1 MTMYNIHKKKPLVH
15 CITNYVV
22 ANFTANGLLAIGASP
37 VMADDKDE
45 VAEMVAMAD
54 ALLINIGTIN
64 SWTFEAM
71 LIAGKKANELNVPT
85 LLDPV
90 GVGATE
96 FRKKIV
102 QQLLE
107 QIRFDAIRCNV
118 GELAA
123 IAGVQWESK
132 GVDSGEGDM
141 DTVEVAKQVAKKWN
155 TTVIVT
161 GKTDI
166 VTDGHVVEQIAGG
179 DVRMTQIT
187 GSGCLLSA
195 ICSAALSVEGDK
207 ITNLQQVLQQYKQI
221 AAEASGEAQY
231 MGSVQVSVLNGLE
244 KYSLREQL

>member
-1 MTMYNIHKKKPLVH
+1 MTLHKIHLKKPLVH

-45 VAEMVAMAD
+45 VTEMVEMAD

-71 LIAGKKANELNVPT
+71 LIAGKKANELNVPIV
-85 LLDPV
+85 LDPV
-90 GVGATE
+90 GVGATV

-107 QIRFDAIRCNV
+107 QIHFDAIRCNV

-123 IAGVQWESK
+123 IAGVQWQSK
-132 GVDSGEGDM
+132 GVDSGSGDM
-141 DTVEVAKQVAKKWN
+141 DTVAVAKQVAKKWQ
-155 TTVIVT
+155 TIVIVT
-161 GKTDI
+161 GETDV
-166 VTDGHVVEQIAGG
+166 VTDGHVVEQITGG
-179 DVRMTQIT
+179 DARITQIT

-195 ICSAALSVEGDK
+195 ICSAALSVEGNQ
-207 ITNLQQVLQQYKQI
+207 IIILQQVLQQYKQI
-221 AAEASGEAQY
+221 AAEASSEAQY
-231 MGSVQVSVLNGLE
+231 IGSVQVNVLNGLE
-244 KYSLREQL
+244 KYALKEQL

>member
-1 MTMYNIHKKKPLVH
+1 MTMHKIHLKKPLVH

-54 ALLINIGTIN
+54 TLLINIGTIN
-64 SWTFEAM
+64 TWTFEAM
-71 LIAGKKANELNVPT
+71 LIAGKKANELNIPIV
-85 LLDPV
+85 LDPV
-90 GVGATE
+90 GGGATV

-132 GVDSGEGDM
+132 GVDSGEGTM
-141 DTVEVAKQVAKKWN
+141 DTVAVAMQVAKKWN
-155 TTVIVT
+155 TTVIAT
-161 GKTDI
+161 GETDV
-166 VTDGHVVEQIAGG
+166 VTDGHVVEQINGG
-179 DVRMTQIT
+179 DARITQIT

-195 ICSAALSVEGDK
+195 ICSAALSVEGDQ

-221 AAEASGEAQY
+221 AAEASSEAQY
-231 MGSVQVSVLNGLE
+231 MGSIQVNVLNGLE
-244 KYSLREQL
+244 KSALREQL